1 MSDLNLIS
9 VNERLEAVEAKRKAV
24 EDEFNAVR
32 AEVLEQ
38 CIKFCRTFHFTAKE
52 LQLQDASTSRRATGS
67 TAKPKYQNPNGP
79 ETWSGRGSS
88 KPQWFLD
95 ALAEG
100 YSKEDLLIK

>member
-1 MSDLNLIS
+1 MSDLDLIS
-9 VNERLEAVEAKRKAV
+9 VTERLEAVEAKRKAV

-32 AEVLEQ
+32 TEVLEQ
-38 CIKFCRTFHFTAKE
+38 CIKLCRTFQFSAKE
-52 LQLQDASTSRRATGS
+52 LQLQESTPSRRATGS
-67 TAKPKYQNPNGP
+67 TAKPKYQNPNGL
-79 ETWSGRGSS
+79 ETWSGRGAS

>member
-1 MSDLNLIS
+1 MSDLDLIS
-9 VNERLEAVEAKRKAV
+9 VTERLEAVEAKRKAV

-32 AEVLEQ
+32 TEVLEQ
-38 CIKFCRTFHFTAKE
+38 CIKLCRTFQFSAKE
-52 LQLQDASTSRRATGS
+52 LQLQESPPSRRATGS

-79 ETWSGRGSS
+79 ETWSGRGAS

>member
-1 MSDLNLIS
+1 MSDLDLIS
-9 VNERLEAVEAKRKAV
+9 VTERLEAVEAKRKAA

-32 AEVLEQ
+32 TEVLEQ
-38 CIKFCRTFHFTAKE
+38 CIKLCRTFHFSAKE
-52 LQLQDASTSRRATGS
+52 LQLQESTPSRRATGS

-79 ETWSGRGSS
+79 ETWSGRGAS

>member
-1 MSDLNLIS
+1 MSDLNPIS

-32 AEVLEQ
+32 TEVLEQ
-38 CIKFCRTFHFTAKE
+38 CIKFCRTFQFTAKE
-52 LQLQDASTSRRATGS
+52 LQLQESTSRRATSS
-67 TAKPKYQNPNGP
+67 TVKPKYQNPNGP

>member
-1 MSDLNLIS
+1 MSDLDLIS
-9 VNERLEAVEAKRKAV
+9 VTERLEAVEAKRKAV

-32 AEVLEQ
+32 TEVLEQ
-38 CIKFCRTFHFTAKE
+38 CIKLCRTFQFSAKE
-52 LQLQDASTSRRATGS
+52 LQLQESTPSRRATGS

>member
-1 MSDLNLIS
+1 MSDLDLIS
-9 VNERLEAVEAKRKAV
+9 VTERLEAVEAKRKAV

-32 AEVLEQ
+32 TEVLEQ
-38 CIKFCRTFHFTAKE
+38 CIKLCRTFQFSAKE
-52 LQLQDASTSRRATGS
+52 LQLQESTPSRRATGS

-79 ETWSGRGSS
+79 ETWSGRGAS